1 MISTAST
8 ASFFLSDSQGLSNGG
23 VDLETK
29 LLLSLPAQVA
39 LRKLVDVGGNDV
51 KRRPMHFPLIG

>member
-1 MISTAST
+1 MLTDDQHGIHRQL
-8 ASFFLSDSQGLSNGG
+8 FLSDSQGLSNGG

-39 LRKLVDVGGNDV
+39 LRKLST
-51 KRRPMHFPLIG
+51 